1 MSRIIH
7 FEIAANNPEKVI
19 AFYKSVFGWNVQQW
33 GNEEYWLAFTGDKS
47 KPGIDGAFF
56 KPKGI
61 MPGNGFVNT
70 IQVENL
76 DDSIEKVK
84 TSGGELVVDKM
95 TLPGIGFLCYCK
107 DVEGTIFGMMQE
119 DLNAGK

>member
-7 FEIAANNPEKVI
+7 FEIAASNPEKVI
-19 AFYKSVFGWNVQQW
+19 SFYKSVFGWNVQQW

-47 KPGIDGAFF
+47 EPGIDGAFF
-56 KPKGI
+56 KPKGA

-76 DDSIEKVK
+76 DATIEKVK

-95 TLPGIGFLCYCK
+95 ALPGIGYLCYGK

-119 DLNAGK
+119 DVNAGK